1 MYQQKQTINKMRTY
15 LNTLLEEKGISQER
29 VLEVTGSEWGTNF
42 MPISVI
48 VDFLSGLD
56 AETQNKVKT
65 TFVKIDFHNG
75 DVVDF
80 LTHIA
85 KGIAI

>member
-1 MYQQKQTINKMRTY
+1 MRNY

-42 MPISVI
+42 MPISVV
-48 VDFLSGLD
+48 VDFLSNLD
-56 AETQNKVKT
+56 TNTQKKVKD

-75 DVVDF
+75 DIVDF
-80 LTHIA
+80 LKYIA

>member
-1 MYQQKQTINKMRTY
+1 MRKY

-48 VDFLSGLD
+48 VDFLSNLD
-56 AETQNKVKT
+56 KETQKKVKN

-75 DVVDF
+75 DIVDF
-80 LTHIA
+80 LNHIA

>member
-1 MYQQKQTINKMRTY
+1 MKKY

-29 VLEVTGSEWGTNF
+29 VLEVNGSEWGTNF

-48 VDFLSGLD
+48 VDFLSNLD
-56 AETQNKVKT
+56 KETQKKVKN

-75 DVVDF
+75 DIVDF
-80 LTHIA
+80 LNHIA

>member
-1 MYQQKQTINKMRTY
+1 MRKY

-48 VDFLSGLD
+48 VDFLSNLD
-56 AETQNKVKT
+56 KETQNKVKN

-75 DVVDF
+75 DIVDF
-80 LTHIA
+80 LNHIA

>member
-1 MYQQKQTINKMRTY
+1 MRKY

-42 MPISVI
+42 MPISVV
-48 VDFLSGLD
+48 VDFLSNLD
-56 AETQNKVKT
+56 TNTQKKVKD

-75 DVVDF
+75 DIVDF
-80 LTHIA
+80 LKYIA